1 MVLGKFCD
9 LSPNWNWKHIGWSF
23 CLYWIFFPILL
34 TIPSPIVVYAR
45 SYVPYARSYSDA
57 FLVYRALYQFVA
69 GYKIQWKS
77 WSHN

>member
-1 MVLGKFCD
+1 MRFESELELETHWLVF
-9 LSPNWNWKHIGWSF
+9 LSLLNFLS
-23 CLYWIFFPILL
+23 ILL

-69 GYKIQWKS
+69 GYKIQ
-77 WSHN
+77 